1 MTDGRRDACTC
12 SSLGSEA
19 VVADFLGAADLRRRG
34 APLLRKSLAARRSWG
49 PTVGPSSKT
58 RWLILL
64 QHQQETLLARR
75 TLAIAL
81 A

>member
-1 MTDGRRDACTC
+1 MTDGRRDACTY

-34 APLLRKSLAARRSWG
+34 PPLLRKSSAAQGSWG

-58 RWLILL
+58 R
-64 QHQQETLLARR
+64 
-75 TLAIAL
+75 
-81 A
+81 